1 MRVHVRFSLP
11 SSVSDVC
18 EEPFY
23 RALAQDYLEV
33 PAADAHAFSPEVKR
47 KLLPVDHDH
56 SHLVVTTATN
66 STTA

>member
-1 MRVHVRFSLP
+1 MLTRF
-11 SSVSDVC
+11 
-18 EEPFY
+18 
-23 RALAQDYLEV
+23 
-33 PAADAHAFSPEVKR
+33 PAEVKR